1 MAAGSAM
8 PPDFLLGRGNPWDHD
23 PGPPKNRQWARL
35 FSETPNYRGLGRALA
50 GGEEFRWH
58 FGPMFYRGR
67 LADGRVKVLVIG
79 QEGAQDESL
88 GHRSFVGGTG
98 ARMQHFLHSIGITE
112 SYLFLNT
119 FVYPIFGQYNG
130 DALLALAQHEASPI
144 VRHRH
149 AILDYAADRND
160 LRLVVAVG
168 RAAKE
173 TVHTWVKSRG
183 GACPSGSH
191 DVSRCGAAAIGPHTR
206 IVGVVHPG
214 AGGNGGSTAAIIAD
228 FKKALE
234 KIERWAN
241 DDPSW
246 LPVDPGGTRQP
257 PAAYRYRSAPIPFR
271 DLPYGTTWRVGQGG
285 TSSNRKD
292 NQRGIQVFS
301 EDGKYAASK
310 SYASGASGSREG
322 YAHDAG
328 DLPYEP
334 PRREFEAF
342 DPGPSSGFARLFM
355 GGEPGLAWPDFAAL
369 GVTQHPSFGCG
380 PIYRG
385 RVSKARVLVLA
396 DQESHDDLFTARAF
410 TGDAGQRFQ
419 KFLEAMG
426 ITRSYCVVRVLPV
439 DTLDLSAARV
449 RAIVD
454 HEQVR
459 KVYGAIVDRVVQ
471 AGQTAVVIV
480 VGSHARRLADAVL
493 PGSLPRV
500 HLKAWRESG
509 ALANWK
515 SGLDALRGMTYPKD
529 GPASFQ
535 FDGSRGQIPR
545 FDLPYGTLR
554 WQGTSGDRGLRASNA
569 SPDYY
574 KILMPSWAFSLA
586 AEPLSPA
593 EQDAIEN
600 LRD

>member
-1 MAAGSAM
+1 M

-23 PGPPKNRQWARL
+23 TGPPKNRRWAEL
-35 FSETPNYRGLGRALA
+35 FAQTPNYRGLGRALA

-58 FGPMFYRGR
+58 FGPISYRGR

-130 DALLALAQHEASPI
+130 RALLALAQHEASPI
-144 VRHRH
+144 VRHRS
-149 AILDYAADRND
+149 AILDYAAERND
-160 LRLVVAVG
+160 LRLIVAVG

-183 GACPSGSH
+183 GACPSGAH
-191 DVSRCGAAAIGPHTR
+191 DVSRCNAAAIGPHTR

-214 AGGNGGSTAAIIAD
+214 AGGKGGSTAAIIAD
-228 FKKALE
+228 FKSALAR
-234 KIERWAN
+234 IERWA
-241 DDPSW
+241 DDEPSW
-246 LPVDPGGTRQP
+246 LPADPGGTRTP
-257 PAAYRYRSAPIPFR
+257 PATYRYRSAPIPFR

-301 EDGKYAASK
+301 EEGKYSATP
-310 SYASGASGSREG
+310 SYASDARGSREG
-322 YAHDAG
+322 YAQDEG

-334 PRREFEAF
+334 PKREFAAF
-342 DPGPSSGFARLFM
+342 DPGPSSGLVRLFT
-355 GGEPGLAWPDFAAL
+355 GAEPGLAWPDFAAL
-369 GVTQHPSFGCG
+369 GITSHPSFGCG

-385 RVSKARVLVLA
+385 RPSRARVLVLA
-396 DQESHDDLFTARAF
+396 DQESHDDLFTARAC

-426 ITRSYCVVRVLPV
+426 ITTSYCVVRVLPV
-439 DTLDLSAARV
+439 DTLDLAAARV

-454 HEQVR
+454 HPQVR
-459 KVYGAIVDRVVQ
+459 KVYHAIVDRVVQ
-471 AGQTAVVIV
+471 AGRTAVALV
-480 VGSHARRLADAVL
+480 VGPHAGRLADAVV
-493 PGSLPRV
+493 PASLPRV
-500 HLKAWRESG
+500 DLKVWRESG
-509 ALANWK
+509 ALASWQA
-515 SGLDALRGMTYPKD
+515 GLDTLRGMTYPRD
-529 GPASFQ
+529 APASFDY
-535 FDGSRGQIPR
+535 DGSRGQIPR
-545 FDLPYGTLR
+545 IDLPYGTLR
-554 WQGTSGDRGLRASNA
+554 WQGTSGDRALRAGGA

-574 KILMPSWAFSLA
+574 KILMPSWAFDLA
-586 AEPLSPA
+586 PEPLSRT
-593 EQDAIEN
+593 ERDAIDR
-600 LRD
+600 LR